1 MILVTGAT
9 GMLGA
14 HFLLELTRKQQSVRA
29 IYRSETKR
37 DLVASFFTYHHAED
51 LFSNI
56 EWISIALDHPQE
68 VEEALE
74 GIELVIHCAALIS
87 FDAKDEKKLFDT
99 NVSLTRCLVDTLLA
113 KPARLLY
120 VSSVAALETEDP
132 SYYGQTKY
140 LGELEVFR
148 GIQEGLEAHIVRPG
162 VILSDFFW
170 KSPSLSLFKL
180 AFRLKHLCFEG
191 ETGFIAADD
200 VVQCSLKLIDQKEVN
215 DVTLVSH
222 HMSYCELINTI
233 REGVGKPLAS
243 KAFSKDKLLF
253 LMRLTQFIK
262 RLGFR
267 RLVLSRGLIE
277 TLYTKTRY
285 DSLDTY
291 EVFSSIPQRDF
302 KQFVKELAVTYKRE
316 KGILY

>member
-14 HFLLELTRKQQSVRA
+14 HFLLELTRRGQKVRA
-29 IYRSETKR
+29 IYRINSKR
-37 DLVASFFTYHHAED
+37 QEVESFFAYHQCEAQFGD
-51 LFSNI
+51 I
-56 EWISIALDHPQE
+56 EWVSIALDHPQE
-68 VEEALE
+68 IEEALE
-74 GIELVIHCAALIS
+74 GVEQVIHCAALIS
-87 FDAKDEKKLFDT
+87 FDAKDEKQLFDT
-99 NVSLTRCLVDTLLA
+99 NVTLTRCLVDSLLV
-113 KPARLLY
+113 KPAKLLY

-180 AFRLKHLCFEG
+180 AFRLKHLCFQG

-200 VVQCSLKLIDQKEVN
+200 VIQCSLKLSEQKEVI
-215 DVTLVSH
+215 DVTLVSD

-233 REGVGKPLAS
+233 REGVGKPLAT
-243 KAFSKDKLLF
+243 KAFSKEKLLF
-253 LMRLTQFIK
+253 IMRFTQFIK
-262 RLGFR
+262 RLGLR
-267 RLVLSRGLIE
+267 RLVISRGLIE
-277 TLYTKTRY
+277 TLYTKSRY

-291 EVFSSIPQRDF
+291 EVFNTLPKRDF
-302 KQFVKELAVTYKRE
+302 KLFIKELAVTYEHQRGKL
-316 KGILY
+316 I